1 MNAIEATGIINNN
14 NILKINKTFSKEFF
28 NKSVRVLIMFPD
40 KNINKSKDI
49 DEELWMKS
57 ISGNHAFD
65 FLNEP
70 DEDIYKLTDGKPF
83 LL

>member
-1 MNAIEATGIINNN
+1 
-14 NILKINKTFSKEFF
+14 
-28 NKSVRVLIMFPD
+28 MFPD

-49 DEELWMKS
+49 DEELWLKS
-57 ISGNHAFD
+57 ISDNHAFD

-83 LL
+83 YYEI